1 MVLAVLAALAA
12 GLLTA
17 GQDTAQAQSQSEIP
31 PLPLFYAGSVTI
43 DGEAPPEG
51 LTIIARIEDY
61 ESTAAAVVN
70 GAYENLVVGPP
81 RRAYNGRNITFHLN
95 GVVQATETGR
105 YVIPGANESV
115 FRFGFDLTFDRVPEP
130 GEGVTST
137 PTATPEPTP
146 EPGQIEGELP
156 PLPAIY
162 GGSVTVAGIAP
173 PAGLTIVA
181 KISGYVSEP
190 VNVVGGAYE
199 NLVVGP
205 PNTTFNDH
213 QITFHLDGEVQ
224 AAETATYRVQSSPT
238 AIFHL
243 GFDLTFANLPQPDP
257 TPTPEVALPAIYAGE
272 IVVSGGLVPDGA
284 TLVARI
290 GSYESAP
297 AVVVGQTYEML
308 VVNPGDIALVG
319 QPVEFV
325 LNGETAITMGMYV
338 SGANNDSFLLVF
350 HALPTP
356 TPAPT
361 PEPTPEPTPVAT
373 PEPTPEPTPEATP
386 EPTPEAT
393 RADTGGN
400 ARADARGNAGADAG
414 EPTPEMTPDT
424 EPTPEMTPEPTPEP
438 TPEMTPEPTPEP
450 TAAMTAEPTPEA
462 TATEAPAEGGG
473 GCGASDGTLAGNAG
487 NLVLLLLGPLGVIAL
502 LRRRRQ

>member
-1 MVLAVLAALAA
+1 MRLNARTVMVLAVLAALAA
-12 GLLTA
+12 GLVTA
-17 GQDTAQAQSQSEIP
+17 GQDTAQAQSQSEVP

-61 ESTAAAVVN
+61 ESTAAAVVS

-105 YVIPGANESV
+105 YVIPTAGQSV

-162 GGSVTVAGIAP
+162 GGSVTIAGIAP

-181 KISGYVSEP
+181 RISGYISEP

-205 PNTTFNDH
+205 PNRTFNDH
-213 QITFHLDGEVQ
+213 QITFLLDGKVQ

-243 GFDLTFANLPQPDP
+243 GFNLTFANLPQPDP
-257 TPTPEVALPAIYAGE
+257 TPTPVVALPAIYAGE
-272 IVVSGGLVPDGA
+272 IVVSGGLVPEGA

-290 GSYESAP
+290 GSYESAAGGGRRPDVRDAGREPWGHRVGRAAGRVRAERRNRHHDGHVRQRREQRQLP
-297 AVVVGQTYEML
+297 AGVPRVRNAY
-308 VVNPGDIALVG
+308 
-319 QPVEFV
+319 
-325 LNGETAITMGMYV
+325 
-338 SGANNDSFLLVF
+338 
-350 HALPTP
+350 
-356 TPAPT
+356 
-361 PEPTPEPTPVAT
+361 
-373 PEPTPEPTPEATP
+373 
-386 EPTPEAT
+386 
-393 RADTGGN
+393 
-400 ARADARGNAGADAG
+400 ARAYA
-414 EPTPEMTPDT
+414 
-424 EPTPEMTPEPTPEP
+424 
-438 TPEMTPEPTPEP
+438 
-450 TAAMTAEPTPEA
+450 
-462 TATEAPAEGGG
+462 
-473 GCGASDGTLAGNAG
+473 
-487 NLVLLLLGPLGVIAL
+487 
-502 LRRRRQ
+502 

>member
-1 MVLAVLAALAA
+1 MRLNARAVMVLAVLAALAA
-12 GLLTA
+12 GLVTA

-61 ESTAAAVVN
+61 ESTAAAVVK

-81 RRAYNGRNITFHLN
+81 RRAYNGRQITFHLN
-95 GVVQATETGR
+95 GVVQAAETAT

-162 GGSVTVAGIAP
+162 GGSVTVAGSAP
-173 PAGLTIVA
+173 PAGLTVVA

-213 QITFHLDGEVQ
+213 QITFHLDGKVQ
-224 AAETATYRVQSSPT
+224 AAETATYKVQSSPT

-257 TPTPEVALPAIYAGE
+257 TPTPVVALPAIYAGE

-290 GSYESAP
+290 GSYESAA
-297 AVVVGQTYEML
+297 AVVVDQTYEML

-361 PEPTPEPTPVAT
+361 PEATPEPTPEATPEPTPVATPEPTPEPTPEATPEPTPVAT

-386 EPTPEAT
+386 EPTPEI
-393 RADTGGN
+393 
-400 ARADARGNAGADAG
+400 
-414 EPTPEMTPDT
+414 
-424 EPTPEMTPEPTPEP
+424 TPEPTPEP

-462 TATEAPAEGGG
+462 TATEVPAEGGG

-487 NLVLLLLGPLGVIAL
+487 NLLLLFLAPLGVIAL